1 MNPISSVRV
10 LPFVRPVMVHSTR
23 IKMSQSL
30 VVVAQPP
37 SQPYISLIYAKT
49 SFLFIVPLIFAPR
62 NYSFKNLK
70 PVKIFTLSPITKLKF
85 FLSRMVFFL
94 ELVSKILYNSFI
106 ILKTKKSQ
114 PIPILTLYR
123 NSIRSILQRIVV
135 TIKLITF
142 FISKLSLLKSVVSSL
157 VHHFSRTLSRH
168 II

>member
-1 MNPISSVRV
+1 MNLISSVKV
-10 LPFVRPVMVHSTR
+10 SPFVRPAMVHSIR
-23 IKMSQSL
+23 IKTSPSL
-30 VVVAQPP
+30 VVVVQPP
-37 SQPYISLIYAKT
+37 SQPYISLTYVKT
-49 SFLFIVPLIFAPR
+49 SFSFIALLIFAPR

-85 FLSRMVFFL
+85 YLSRMVFFL

-106 ILKTKKSQ
+106 ILKTKKSR
-114 PIPILTLYR
+114 PIPILTLYQ
-123 NSIRSILQRIVV
+123 NSIQSILQHIVV